1 VKQNKD
7 ALLRISYCI
16 EISIFDEAQ
25 LCAELERTILALGYF
40 CSVAET
46 YFVNAGWSS
55 KSHWV

>member
-1 VKQNKD
+1 MFYSAGEAGQGCFVE
-7 ALLRISYCI
+7 ISYCI

-46 YFVNAGWSS
+46 YFVNAG
-55 KSHWV
+55 